1 MAREPRDLLD
11 ALEMVDDPI
20 IWKNKG
26 DEFFRNGNFE
36 DAIKCYK
43 YAIELKPD
51 FIDAWSAMRLSF
63 SKLGRMDEAEKC
75 TRKMKRIQGIL

>member
-1 MAREPRDLLD
+1 MAGESIDLLD
-11 ALEMVDDPI
+11 ALEKVEDPI

-26 DEFFRNGNFE
+26 DEFFNKGNFE

-51 FIDAWSAMRLSF
+51 FIDAWSDMSISF
-63 SKLGRMDEAEKC
+63 LKLGRIDEVKKC
-75 TRKMKRIQGIL
+75 TEKIKLIKGEL